1 MAGIPLA
8 GPWVLEHATPL
19 RLGAFLAFAALF
31 TVAEVL
37 RPRRPRVR
45 PVKSRVAFNYGL
57 MLAGSLVVRLA
68 VPAGAV
74 GAALWADAKGVG
86 LLHGAPETL
95 RWVAA
100 FVGLDLAIY
109 AQHVAFHRIPW
120 LWALHRLHHADVD
133 LDVSSGVRFHPL
145 EILVSMGWKLAVV
158 AAVGFPASAVLIYEA
173 ALSCASVATHANIG
187 LPRSIEALARRALVT
202 PDIHRIHHSTDM
214 EESNR
219 NFGAITPL
227 WDRLFGTFLAEPRDG
242 QVGMHLG
249 LAPD

>member
-1 MAGIPLA
+1 M
-8 GPWVLEHATPL
+8 V
-19 RLGAFLAFAALF
+19 
-31 TVAEVL
+31 V
-37 RPRRPRVR
+37 
-45 PVKSRVAFNYGL
+45 
-57 MLAGSLVVRLA
+57 GSLVIRLA

-74 GAALWADAKGVG
+74 GAALWAEAKDVG
-86 LLHGAPETL
+86 LFHGAPEAL
-95 RWVAA
+95 RWVGA
-100 FVGLDLAIY
+100 FIGLDLAIY

-158 AAVGFPASAVLIYEA
+158 ATFGLPASAVLIYEA

-202 PDIHRIHHSTDM
+202 PDIHRIHHSIFVD
-214 EESNR
+214 ESNR

-242 QVGMHLG
+242 QIGMRLG
-249 LAPD
+249 VDSD